1 MWAHPERHRGR
12 GKHNKKNTMKQFDL
26 FPETGKPENSIV
38 CESVQYGLTKKK
50 GFAYNGEPLNCS
62 TKVEQFTRK
71 FYKEDI
77 EIYESSFLI
86 MLSQSCS
93 VLGWAKISQGGTSA
107 TVVDAK
113 IVAKFAVDAM
123 AACVILVHNH
133 PSGNLNPSPED
144 ISLTKR
150 IREGLSLLDIHLL
163 DHIILTS
170 GGMFSMN
177 DSGMMI

>member
-1 MWAHPERHRGR
+1 MV
-12 GKHNKKNTMKQFDL
+12 QFDL
-26 FPETGKPENSIV
+26 FPGTGKQANNIV

-62 TKVEQFTRK
+62 TKVEQFARK

-86 MLSQSCS
+86 MLSPSGS
-93 VLGWAKISQGGTSA
+93 VLGWAKIGQGGTSA

-123 AACVILVHNH
+123 AASVILVHNH
-133 PSGNLNPSPED
+133 PSGNLTPSQQD
-144 ISLTKR
+144 ISLTKK

-170 GGMFSMN
+170 GGMHSMN